1 VWLADDTL
9 DHLRDVADWPDLGD
23 RYRITGRLGRGGMS
37 TVFAAHDEHLDRE
50 VAIKVLDVSD
60 PASMALRLAREAHI
74 LARLEH
80 PGIVPVHDAGRL
92 PDGRI
97 FYAMKLVRGHR
108 LDEAIG
114 LRSGGSSAFARS
126 ASAFALR
133 ASADKSADRSDRPMA
148 REALSDPL
156 NIVARV
162 CDAVSFA
169 HAQGIVHGDLK
180 PENIMVGPFGEVL
193 VMDWGVAAVVT
204 GASEGLIA
212 GTPGFMAPEQAR
224 GAAVD
229 LRADVYGL
237 GALLRAVVPSPLPRP
252 LEAIAARAMAADP
265 AERYQSALALAAD
278 LTRYRHGERVEA
290 YRESLWERCWRV
302 ISRYRV
308 PIGLVLAYMLMRVA
322 LIVWLGR

>member
-1 VWLADDTL
+1 VTQGQRFSAFKTAHEWLADDTL

-37 TVFAAHDEHLDRE
+37 TVFAARDERLDRE
-50 VAIKVLDVSD
+50 VAIKVLDATD
-60 PASMALRLAREAHI
+60 AGATALRLAREAHI

-108 LDEAIG
+108 LDT
-114 LRSGGSSAFARS
+114 LRSEGPADPS
-126 ASAFALR
+126 R
-133 ASADKSADRSDRPMA
+133 AAESLA
-148 REALSDPL
+148 DPL
-156 NIVARV
+156 SIVARV
-162 CDAVSFA
+162 CDALSFA
-169 HAQGIVHGDLK
+169 HAQGVVHGDLK

-229 LRADVYGL
+229 RRADVYGL
-237 GALLRAVVPSPLPRP
+237 GALLLAVVPPPLPRP
-252 LEAIAARAMAADP
+252 LAAIAARAMATDP
-265 AERYQSALALAAD
+265 AARYQSAAAFATD
-278 LTRYRHGERVEA
+278 LTRYRHGDRVEA
-290 YRESLWERCWRV
+290 YRESLWERGRRLV
-302 ISRYRV
+302 SRYRV

-322 LIVWLGR
+322 LILWFGR